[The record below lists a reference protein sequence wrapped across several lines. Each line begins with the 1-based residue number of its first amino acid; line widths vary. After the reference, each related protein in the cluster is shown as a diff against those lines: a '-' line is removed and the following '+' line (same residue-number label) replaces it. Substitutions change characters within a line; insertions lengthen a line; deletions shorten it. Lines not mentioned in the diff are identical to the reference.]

1 MDRERGTVNRK
12 TNIVFNLRHVYAG
25 RMLRRMNDVLTLQ
38 EAAALLRVTE
48 RTLHAWVS
56 KGRVPAAK
64 IGGVWRF
71 SRAQLMEVIEGVPA
85 TVEETVTRTV
95 RRG

>member
-1 MDRERGTVNRK
+1 M
-12 TNIVFNLRHVYAG
+12 RHVFASG
-25 RMLRRMNDVLTLQ
+25 MLRPMNDVLTLQ

-71 SRAQLMEVIEGVPA
+71 SRSQLMERIEGKQEKA
-85 TVEETVTRTV
+85 ETVEETVTRTV

>member
-1 MDRERGTVNRK
+1 MVHGC
-12 TNIVFNLRHVYAG
+12 
-25 RMLRRMNDVLTLQ
+25 RMNDVLTLP
-38 EAAALLRVTE
+38 EAADLLRVTP
-48 RTLHAWVS
+48 RTLRSWL
-56 KGRVPAAK
+56 KDGKVPATK

-71 SRAQLMEVIEGVPA
+71 SRSLLVEFVEGDSRGPA